1 MPAVGPL
8 CRRVD
13 LSSEVAAWE
22 VLLKPHIPARVRDTP
37 RELEP
42 LRDVIGSRQ
51 MDLPGVDTSLAS
63 AGSVCVVG

>member
-1 MPAVGPL
+1 LGG
-8 CRRVD
+8 
-13 LSSEVAAWE
+13 

-51 MDLPGVDTSLAS
+51 MELPGVDTSLAS